1 MAGVRELWRMTGALF
16 RAVRRP
22 KQPLDTRDSI
32 GAALAR
38 NAAAHGARPALLCE
52 GETLTWAEFN
62 AQANRVAAC
71 LAAAGIRHGDCV
83 ALMMENRTAFLS
95 CLLGIAKLGAVA
107 ALINTQQRGRVLAHS
122 LSLVDTRALIVGAEC
137 TAAIE
142 EVLPELGALD
152 LQGRVFHVAD
162 AGRGRETNEGGK
174 GAAAATAV
182 PGWATAL
189 DTRDAALPAHDRP
202 ETAAV
207 TLRDACF
214 YIFTSGTTGLPKAA
228 IFGNARFFNGGY
240 AFGRICLNV
249 KPHDRIYVCLPLFHA
264 TALTTGL
271 ASAMLSGCSISLRR
285 KFSATSFF
293 DDIRRDSCTAFVY
306 IGELCR
312 YLLAQPPRLDD
323 ARQPATRC
331 VGNGLRPDIWRAFK
345 QRFGITAIHE
355 FYGASE
361 GNNVFLNAFN
371 KDETIGFS
379 PLPYQLVRYDVER
392 EEIVRGADGL
402 CVPVARGEPGLLV
415 NEISADAHFEGYTNR
430 AANEAKMV
438 RDVRSRGD
446 VFFNT
451 GDLLRE
457 VDVGFAFGQRH
468 TQFVDRL
475 GDTFRWRGENCSTN
489 EIAEVLQRFAG
500 IELANV
506 YGVQVPG
513 TEGRAGMAALNLA
526 SGHTAETFDWPG
538 LSAHVRSELASY
550 ARPVFLRVQPEATTT
565 STFKLVKSALKEQAY
580 HPEQTDADPVY
591 VLLPGEDAYRP
602 MTADDYAA
610 IVGGNTRF

>member
-1 MAGVRELWRMTGALF
+1 MEGVRKLWRMLGALF

-22 KQPLDTRDSI
+22 KLPLDTRDSI

-38 NAAAHGARPALLCE
+38 NAAAHGSRPALLCE
-52 GETLTWAEFN
+52 GETLTWAELN
-62 AQANRVAAC
+62 AQANRVAAR
-71 LAAAGIRHGDCV
+71 LAEAGIRHGDCV
-83 ALMMENRTAFLS
+83 ALMMENRTAFIA

-122 LSLVDTRALIVGAEC
+122 LTIVDTRALIVGAEC
-137 TAAIE
+137 VAAIE
-142 EVLPELGALD
+142 EVQPELGGLALE
-152 LQGRVFHVAD
+152 GRQFHVAD
-162 AGRGRETNEGGK
+162 AALAGG
-174 GAAAATAV
+174 GTAL

-189 DTRDAALPAHDRP
+189 DPRDPALPADDRP
-202 ETAAV
+202 ETAGV

-228 IFGNARFFNGGY
+228 IFGNSRFFNGGY

-285 KFSATSFF
+285 KFSATAFF
-293 DDIRRDSCTAFVY
+293 DDIRRDGCTAFVY

-312 YLLAQPPRLDD
+312 YLMAQPPRPDD

-345 QRFGITAIHE
+345 QRFGIAAIHE

-361 GNNVFLNAFN
+361 GNNVFVNAFN

-402 CVPVARGEPGLLV
+402 CVPVGRGEPGLLV
-415 NEISADAHFEGYTNR
+415 NEISADAHFEGYTNK

-438 RDVRSRGD
+438 RDVRRKGD
-446 VFFNT
+446 VYFNT

-457 VDVGFAFGQRH
+457 VEVGFAFGQRH

-526 SGHTAETFDWPG
+526 SGHTAATFDWQG

-580 HPEQTDADPVY
+580 HPGQTGDDPVY
-591 VLLPGEDAYRP
+591 VLLPGEDTYRP
-602 MTADDYAA
+602 MSADDHAA